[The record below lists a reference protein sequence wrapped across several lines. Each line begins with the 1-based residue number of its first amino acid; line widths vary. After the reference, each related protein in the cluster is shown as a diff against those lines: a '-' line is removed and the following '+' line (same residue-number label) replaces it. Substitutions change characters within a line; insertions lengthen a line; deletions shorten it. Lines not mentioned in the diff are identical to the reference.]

1 VYGWWEFLRIGA
13 DGWSS
18 GFQSV
23 ARLLEHLKRKGG
35 SPASREVYCYH
46 LWVNCLWVTLG
57 LKDPKFDLEK
67 LVKNSKKKWP
77 EIAEKLR
84 HDLIDPDRLILMAK
98 EKPEVV
104 AGLIQKLADTYFDLG
119 SICYANHIIA
129 VTKTFFEVNKI
140 ELELKG
146 HTKHTRSSRRR
157 QEYIP
162 SLGEALK
169 MADVA
174 GSLRDR
180 LINLFLIYTG
190 LRNSTLRALVYNEA
204 YPDPLLQEYTIK
216 KQLDRGEKYLA
227 IVVDEVMKKR
237 VPNACKNNIPYYTFI
252 PPKVTE
258 CLQLYLRELERKYG
272 ALRDDQ
278 PIFHTE
284 NRQISLNERLRT
296 CISARELQHIVKSAA
311 KRAGIRNWKY
321 VYPHCLRK
329 TYDSFLRN
337 QPDTVRLDIQDRQF
351 VFGHTLPGS
360 QDMYYDKTKI
370 EEMRAKYSKMV
381 FEPVVIETEERVVS
395 DDELPTCFQ
404 QGWRFVAALQSGKV
418 VVSRQV
424 SAKPEDTKTASSTQ
438 AADSSIQKE
447 GTQTCLKPPESIS
460 PPNSPKVCNDIG
472 SSTNLSI
479 TKKGQEDSSQKTN
492 ILAKSEENQPSRNS
506 SLPTEISG
514 TKEGNAQ
521 QNFKTKHKQK
531 TLFDFRSL
539 KEN

>member
-1 VYGWWEFLRIGA
+1 
-13 DGWSS
+13 
-18 GFQSV
+18 
-23 ARLLEHLKRKGG
+23 
-35 SPASREVYCYH
+35 
-46 LWVNCLWVTLG
+46 LG

-104 AGLIQKLADTYFDLG
+104 AGLIQKLADKYFDLG
-119 SICYANHIIA
+119 SIRYANHIVGLA
-129 VTKTFFEVNKI
+129 KTFFNVNKI
-140 ELELKG
+140 ELDLKG
-146 HTKHTRSSRRR
+146 HTKHTRSGRRR

-174 GSLRDR
+174 GTLRNR
-180 LINLFLIYTG
+180 LIILVLTYTG
-190 LRNSTLRALVYNEA
+190 LRNSTLRALVYDEA

-216 KQLDRGEKYLA
+216 KQLDREEKYLA
-227 IVVDEVMKKR
+227 IVVDEVMKKHI
-237 VPNACKNNIPYYTFI
+237 PNACKNNIPYYTFI

-258 CLQLYLRELERKYG
+258 CLQLYLREKERKYG

-284 NRQISLNERLRT
+284 NRKISLKERLRT
-296 CISARELQHIVKSAA
+296 CISARELQHIVKNAA
-311 KRAGIRNWKY
+311 KRAGIKNWKY

-360 QDMYYDKTKI
+360 EDVYYDKTKI
-370 EEMRAKYSKMV
+370 EETRAKYSKMV
-381 FEPVVIETEERVVS
+381 FEPVVIETEERVVN
-395 DDELPTCFQ
+395 DDELQTFLQ

-424 SAKPEDTKTASSTQ
+424 SVKQPEDTKATSNTQ
-438 AADSSIQKE
+438 AVDSIFQKE
-447 GTQTCLKPPESIS
+447 KTQACSKVHTTESTSLASDAKEVCNSLESNTNPSITDKEKHDSRRETIS
-460 PPNSPKVCNDIG
+460 PPKVAEAYPPKDISSFTENSDMREKKATQN
-472 SSTNLSI
+472 SA
-479 TKKGQEDSSQKTN
+479 TKYT
-492 ILAKSEENQPSRNS
+492 
-506 SLPTEISG
+506 
-514 TKEGNAQ
+514 
-521 QNFKTKHKQK
+521 QK
-531 TLFDFRSL
+531 TLFD
-539 KEN
+539 

>member
-1 VYGWWEFLRIGA
+1 MSEKPAWWEFLRIGS

-18 GFQSV
+18 GFPSV
-23 ARLLEHLKRKGG
+23 DRLLEHLKRK
-35 SPASREVYCYH
+35 SRSLASRVAYCYQ
-46 LWVNCLWVTLG
+46 LWIACLWVTLK
-57 LKDPKFDLEK
+57 LKDPDFDLEK
-67 LVKNSKKKWP
+67 NVKNLKEKWL
-77 EIAEKLR
+77 EVAEKFR
-84 HDLIDPDRLILMAK
+84 RDLIDPDRLILMAK

-104 AGLIQKLADTYFDLG
+104 AGLIQKLADKYFDLG
-119 SICYANHIIA
+119 SIRYANYIIA
-129 VTKTFFEVNKI
+129 LAKTFFEVNKI
-140 ELELKG
+140 ELDLKG
-146 HTKHTRSSRRR
+146 HTKHTRSGRRR

-162 SLGEALK
+162 SLSEALK
-169 MADVA
+169 MVDVA
-174 GSLRDR
+174 GSLRNR
-180 LINLFLIYTG
+180 LINLVLTYTG

-216 KQLDRGEKYLA
+216 KQLDREEKYLT

-258 CLQLYLRELERKYG
+258 CLQLYLREMERKYG

-284 NRQISLNERLRT
+284 NRKISLDERLRT
-296 CISARELQHIVKSAA
+296 CISARELQYIVKNAA
-311 KRAGIRNWKY
+311 KRAGIKNWKH

-329 TYDSFLRN
+329 TNDSFLRN

-370 EEMRAKYSKMV
+370 EETRAKYSKMV

-395 DDELPTCFQ
+395 DDELQTFLQ

-424 SAKPEDTKTASSTQ
+424 SVKQPDGNKAASSTQ
-438 AADSSIQKE
+438 AANSNIQKE
-447 GTQTCLKPPESIS
+447 GTQTCPKSPESMS
-460 PPNSPKVCNDIG
+460 LSD
-472 SSTNLSI
+472 SSTVCKDHEFSTSPSI
-479 TKKGQEDSSQKTN
+479 TKKGQDDSSQKTN
-492 ILAKSEENQPSRNS
+492 SAPKSTETKPPNRSHRTENPAC
-506 SLPTEISG
+506 
-514 TKEGNAQ
+514 K
-521 QNFKTKHKQK
+521 KKKM
-531 TLFDFRSL
+531 
-539 KEN
+539 